1 MPSLSSDAQDHVE
14 PAPSGQLMN
23 LYNVILT
30 NIGHNRGAVLPI
42 VRRLTGISTEEFEAL
57 VQSGSETLLILHSVG
72 VSPANLAL
80 LELKAAGATVIIQ
93 LLNTQFTSQAGP
105 PMKAQALSST
115 AGAVSEISS
124 NSVQVEP
131 KNDTFNV
138 ILEDFGENKIQVI
151 KAVREL
157 TGLGLKEA
165 KDLIDVSPTV
175 VLSAISQQRATEAL
189 SLLSKTGARCRIVPP
204 PYLSSSTEGA
214 AEDLGRISQAAF
226 EIHKRHSSAVDS
238 ASTTH
243 SEALKRSELAKSQQT
258 QAAQSI
264 KEHTIANARKD
275 KQEEINAARSIK
287 ERTIAN
293 ARKDK
298 QEEINAADQ
307 IRQSQRR
314 SAGRLRSEV
323 ADKTTTVR
331 EKVKAQGW
339 DEYASLFG
347 SNGTTSVFTSTRIKP
362 DNIHNVEA
370 IVRQIDKN
378 FSVPGR
384 LTIPSPYPFL
394 ALGCIVGAIIGGIVF
409 GLAGFFWLAI
419 VGAIAGFLL
428 GRRRA

>member
-264 KEHTIANARKD
+264 KE
-275 KQEEINAARSIK
+275 
-287 ERTIAN
+287 RTIAN